1 MPSAAVRRL
10 SPLQWAGVGLGGCAV
25 LLALLGLLAPA
36 SAFFFPLLSL
46 WASVGLFVLALCVL
60 RVAGVELNFFHKAVV
75 FGIWAVAV
83 VYFYWTLSS
92 RSFIYVWDYANYL
105 LKQYD
110 AEAAFAQST
119 GGGLRYLF
127 GSMADDYTNF
137 ITLFTEFPFCL
148 TDHTGDA
155 YSFSQV
161 FCILPTLLVLLAGLV
176 VKVGQLLNVKNRMY
190 YFLFGMTLTAAY
202 PFLRMS
208 AVLAQPDWFG
218 LIFAFAILLLTLDFP
233 AADAA
238 SYSVGQ
244 SVDVT
249 IDGTFES
256 TTGTIQSISGADS
269 LSSGN
274 LAVRSVVIAVPNPGT
289 LNTAMSGTASINGV
303 SAMGSAHF
311 TCQYEQTITAS
322 ASGTV
327 AALCVKEGSSV
338 GVDTALIQLSSSS
351 LTKQVKSASN
361 SLRSA
366 ELSLDDSQRSMEDY
380 TITSPI
386 SGTIIE
392 KDVKVGDTVGSSS
405 STTETMCVIY
415 DLSYLEMTL
424 NVDELDILD
433 IAVGQ
438 KAEIT
443 ADAIDDQTFEGVV
456 TSISSAGTTTGGTTT
471 YPVTIRIDDT
481 GSLMPGMNAT
491 AVIDIASA
499 EDALSIPSYA
509 VVRGN
514 YVLVTKDSPSAVN
527 ADTSMNAP
535 DGYVYVKVTTGIS
548 DDDYIAVTS
557 GLEEGDTIAY
567 DSASASKSSSDEQMG
582 FPGGGMSGG
591 GGPGGGGRAPGGG
604 F

>member
-1 MPSAAVRRL
+1 MLSKKKPQDKVDPEYLVNLDTASAQPTPAGVKPFMKKHWKPIVAIVCAAAV
-10 SPLQWAGVGLGGCAV
+10 AVAV
-25 LLALLGLLAPA
+25 LVPKNSAKPA
-36 SAFFFPLLSL
+36 SASSQYVETKPEKRNIVNSYSADGTITAADTYTVKPMVKGTVLTADFEVGDTIEKGDVLYTIDSSDVASNVEKAELSL
-46 WASVGLFVLALCVL
+46 EQAQSNYDDAVDAQYIRSSVRGTVASLKVKVGDVVS
-60 RVAGVELNFFHKAVV
+60 AGQE
-75 FGIWAVAV
+75 VAV
-83 VYFYWTLSS
+83 V
-92 RSFIYVWDYANYL
+92 RD
-105 LKQYD
+105 D
-110 AEAAFAQST
+110 ST
-119 GGGLRYLF
+119 
-127 GSMADDYTNF
+127 
-137 ITLFTEFPFCL
+137 
-148 TDHTGDA
+148 
-155 YSFSQV
+155 
-161 FCILPTLLVLLAGLV
+161 
-176 VKVGQLLNVKNRMY
+176 
-190 YFLFGMTLTAAY
+190 
-202 PFLRMS
+202 
-208 AVLAQPDWFG
+208 
-218 LIFAFAILLLTLDFP
+218 LLLTLDFP

-238 SYSVGQ
+238 TYFVGQ

-269 LSSGN
+269 LTSGN
-274 LAVRSVVIAVPNPGT
+274 LAVRSVVIAVQNPGT
-289 LNTAMSGTASINGV
+289 LNTTMSGTASINGV
-303 SAMGSAHF
+303 SAMTSAHF
-311 TCQYEQTITAS
+311 TCQYEQTITAT

-327 AALCVKEGSSV
+327 ATLCVKEGSTV
-338 GVDTALIQLSSSS
+338 GADTALIQLSSSS
-351 LTKQVKSASN
+351 LSKQVKSASN

-366 ELSLDDSQRSMEDY
+366 EISLDDTQRSMEDY

-424 NVDELDILD
+424 DVDELDILD
-433 IAVGQ
+433 IQVGQ
-438 KAEIT
+438 SVEIT
-443 ADAIDDQTFEGVV
+443 ADAIDDRTFEGVV
-456 TSISSAGTTTGGTTT
+456 TSISSAGTTTSGTTT

-481 GSLMPGMNAT
+481 GNLMPGMNAT

-514 YVLVTKDSPSAVN
+514 YVLVTKDSPSAAN

-548 DDDYIAVTS
+548 DDDYIAITS

-567 DSASASKSSSDEQMG
+567 DSSAASKSSSDQSG
-582 FPGGGMSGG
+582 FPGGGMPG
-591 GGPGGGGRAPGGG
+591 GGPGGAPGGG

>member
-1 MPSAAVRRL
+1 MLSKKKPQDRVDSEYLVGLDTASAQPAPAGVKPFIKKHWKPIIAAICAAAV
-10 SPLQWAGVGLGGCAV
+10 AVAV
-25 LLALLGLLAPA
+25 LIPKGGAKQTSA
-36 SAFFFPLLSL
+36 SAQYVETSPEKRNIVNSYSADGTITAADTYTVKPMVKGTVLTADFEVGDIVNKGDVLYTIDSSDMASSVEKAQLSLEQAQSSYDDAVDAQYIRSSVRGTVSSLKVKAGDVVSAGQEVAAIRDDTTLLLSL
-46 WASVGLFVLALCVL
+46 
-60 RVAGVELNFFHKAVV
+60 E
-75 FGIWAVAV
+75 
-83 VYFYWTLSS
+83 
-92 RSFIYVWDYANYL
+92 
-105 LKQYD
+105 
-110 AEAAFAQST
+110 
-119 GGGLRYLF
+119 
-127 GSMADDYTNF
+127 
-137 ITLFTEFPFCL
+137 
-148 TDHTGDA
+148 
-155 YSFSQV
+155 
-161 FCILPTLLVLLAGLV
+161 
-176 VKVGQLLNVKNRMY
+176 
-190 YFLFGMTLTAAY
+190 
-202 PFLRMS
+202 
-208 AVLAQPDWFG
+208 
-218 LIFAFAILLLTLDFP
+218 FP

-238 SYSVGQ
+238 TYFVGQ
-244 SVDVT
+244 SVDVI
-249 IDGTFES
+249 IDGTFET

-269 LSSGN
+269 LTSGN
-274 LAVRSVVIAVPNPGT
+274 LAVRSVVIAVQNPGT
-289 LNTAMSGTASINGV
+289 LNTTMSGTASINGV
-303 SAMGSAHF
+303 SAMSSAHF
-311 TCQYEQTITAS
+311 TCQYEQTITAT

-327 AALCVKEGSSV
+327 AALCVKEGSTV
-338 GVDTALIQLSSSS
+338 GVDTALVQLPSSS
-351 LTKQVKSASN
+351 LSKQVKTASN

-366 ELSLDDSQRSMEDY
+366 EISLDDSQRSMEDY

-386 SGTIIE
+386 SGTIIA

-424 NVDELDILD
+424 DVDELDILD

-443 ADAIDDQTFEGVV
+443 ADAIDDCTFEGVV

-514 YVLVTKDSPSAVN
+514 YVLVTKDSPSAAN
-527 ADTSMNAP
+527 ADPSMKAP
-535 DGYVYVKVTTGIS
+535 DGYVYVKVTTGVS

-567 DSASASKSSSDEQMG
+567 DSASASRSSSDDQNG
-582 FPGGGMSGG
+582 FPGGGMPGGGGMSGGRGG
-591 GGPGGGGRAPGGG
+591 GGPGGG